1 MANVGSKDG
10 QRIPRCEQ
18 TGRDSL
24 QQSLSAR
31 YRAPLMAFFNR
42 RTGDYGEAEDLAQE
56 VLVRVLQRNELGG
69 VESPDAYVFKIARNL
84 LNDRARRADVRQK
97 YQAELELREEG
108 AEGLS
113 AERVLQG
120 KEELARALSALAEL
134 KEKTRDIF
142 ILSRLEGMKYRE
154 IADLYGMSVSGV
166 EKHLIQAFAHIM
178 DAFDE
183 Q

>member
-1 MANVGSKDG
+1 MANAGSKDK
-10 QRIPRCEQ
+10 QRVPSQEP
-18 TGRDSL
+18 TGRDAL
-24 QQSLSAR
+24 ERSLSAR

-120 KEELARALSALAEL
+120 REELARALSALAEL

-142 ILSRLEGMKYRE
+142 ILSRLEGMKYQE

-166 EKHLIQAFAHIM
+166 EKHLIHAFAHIM

-183 Q
+183 R

>member
-1 MANVGSKDG
+1 M
-10 QRIPRCEQ
+10 
-18 TGRDSL
+18 
-24 QQSLSAR
+24 
-31 YRAPLMAFFNR
+31 
-42 RTGDYGEAEDLAQE
+42 
-56 VLVRVLQRNELGG
+56 
-69 VESPDAYVFKIARNL
+69 FKIARNL
-84 LNDRARRADVRQK
+84 LHDRARRADVRQK
-97 YQAELELREEG
+97 YQAELELREEA

-120 KEELARALSALAEL
+120 EEELAKALNALAEL

-178 DAFDE
+178 DTFDE

>member
-1 MANVGSKDG
+1 MANAGSKDE
-10 QRIPRCEQ
+10 QRITSRGA
-18 TGRDSL
+18 TGRDAL
-24 QQSLSAR
+24 ERSLSAR

>member
-1 MANVGSKDG
+1 MANAGSKGG
-10 QRIPRCEQ
+10 QRAPSQGQ
-18 TGRDSL
+18 TGWDSL

-31 YRAPLMAFFNR
+31 YRAPLMAYFNR

-69 VESPDAYVFKIARNL
+69 VESPDAYVFQIARNL
-84 LNDRARRADVRQK
+84 LHDRARRADVRQK
-97 YQAELELREEG
+97 YQAELELREQG

-113 AERVLQG
+113 AERVRQG
-120 KEELARALSALAEL
+120 EEELARALNAMNEL

-178 DAFDE
+178 DTFDE

>member
-1 MANVGSKDG
+1 MADAGSKDG
-10 QRIPRCEQ
+10 QRAPQREQ
-18 TGRDSL
+18 TERQGL

-31 YRAPLMAFFNR
+31 YRAPLMAYFNR

-56 VLVRVLQRNELGG
+56 VLVRVLQRNEFGG

-84 LNDRARRADVRQK
+84 LLDRARRADVRQK
-97 YQAELELREEG
+97 YQAELEIREEG

-120 KEELARALSALAEL
+120 KEELARAMSALGEL

-154 IADLYGMSVSGV
+154 IAELYGMSVSGV
-166 EKHLIQAFAHIM
+166 EKHLIKAFAHIM
-178 DAFDE
+178 DTFDE

>member
-1 MANVGSKDG
+1 MAGAGDKNR
-10 QRIPRCEQ
+10 QNARRQEPTARE
-18 TGRDSL
+18 SL

-31 YRAPLMAFFNR
+31 YRAPLMAYFNR

-56 VLVRVLQRNELGG
+56 VLVRVLQRDNLGG
-69 VESPDAYVFKIARNL
+69 VESPDAYVFRIARNL
-84 LNDRARRADVRQK
+84 LRDRARRSDVRRK
-97 YQAELELREEG
+97 YQIELELREEG
-108 AEGLS
+108 TEGLS

-120 KEELARALSALAEL
+120 KEELEKAMNALAEL

-154 IADLYGMSVSGV
+154 IADLYGMSVSAV
-166 EKHLIQAFAHIM
+166 EKHLIQAFAHMM
-178 DAFDE
+178 DRFDE